1 MSSSLN
7 PGTVIEVCYPIFK
20 HYAIVS
26 DQFVDGHPTLISLSR
41 RTNTVTEEPW
51 QQVTQGRRV
60 NISPIHGQLPGDIVV
75 ANARACVRAKDLRWN
90 LLTFNCEHFVQLV
103 HGLPVESGQVQNA
116 VKGAVIG
123 ALSTLLLPKV
133 TLTRMMLLAGTGVIT
148 GLRRYT
154 QNHYHNA

>member
-1 MSSSLN
+1 MNKPLS

-41 RTNTVTEEPW
+41 RTNAVTEESW
-51 QQVTQGRRV
+51 QQVTQGRRINV
-60 NISPIHGQLPGDIVV
+60 SAIHGQLPGHVVV
-75 ANARACVRAKDLRWN
+75 ANARACMSARDLHWN
-90 LLTFNCEHFVQLV
+90 LLTFNCEHFVRFV
-103 HGLPVESGQVQNA
+103 HGLPVESNQVQSA

-133 TLTRMMLLAGTGVIT
+133 TLARVALLAGTGVIT
-148 GLRRYT
+148 GLRHYS
-154 QNHYHNA
+154 QNH